1 MSLIIFCKYSAER
14 TEKEMLISNKYKF
27 MSLGGEEFSVGRWFD
42 FKAKSNSVCVCVC
55 VHACVHSI
63 QKGLTPLL

>member
-1 MSLIIFCKYSAER
+1 MSLVIFCKYSAER

-42 FKAKSNSVCVCVC
+42 FKAKSNSVCVCLCVCVC
-55 VHACVHSI
+55 VHACMRIVSRRV
-63 QKGLTPLL
+63 